1 MTTCAAIV
9 LAGGRSTR
17 MGRDKA
23 TLMFDGAPLL
33 ARVVAAVGAVVD
45 EVVVVARPEQV
56 LPELA
61 PLRAGVAVRHAV
73 DAADDRGPVE
83 GLRAGLASCDA
94 SIVYATACD
103 VPHLA
108 PAFVAAVLAALRAAP
123 DAAVA
128 VPVVEGRLHP
138 LAAAY
143 RRAPTL
149 VAARALL
156 AAGSARMTAL
166 VESLP
171 HVVVPE
177 ADLRAADPTL
187 ASLTNVNTPADL
199 DALG

>member
-1 MTTCAAIV
+1 MTTAALV

-23 TLMFDGAPLL
+23 SLAWGGSTFL
-33 ARVVAAVGAVVD
+33 ARVVATVAAVVD
-45 EVVVVARPEQV
+45 EVVVVARPGQA
-56 LPELA
+56 LPEVG

-94 SIVYATACD
+94 SVVYATGCD
-103 VPHLA
+103 VPRLA
-108 PAFVAAVLAALRAAP
+108 PAFVAAVIAALRAAP

-128 VPVVEGRLHP
+128 VPEVAGRLHP

-166 VESLP
+166 VEGLP

-177 ADLRAADPTL
+177 ADLRAVDPTL
-187 ASLTNVNTPADL
+187 GSLANVNTPADL